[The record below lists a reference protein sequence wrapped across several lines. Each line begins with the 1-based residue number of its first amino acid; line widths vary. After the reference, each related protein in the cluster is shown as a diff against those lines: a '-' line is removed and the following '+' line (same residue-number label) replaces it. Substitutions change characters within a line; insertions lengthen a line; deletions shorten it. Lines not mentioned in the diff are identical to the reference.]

1 MPLTESQKT
10 AQKKWNGKNKGKLNY
25 LNSRSSAKAF
35 IKDKA
40 NKEDLEELRNIIE
53 ERENYLDRIN
63 LDKKNTT
70 RLFSSHAKNLV
81 IDSKS
86 RLMRDPEYQQFYDD
100 FKSIKGDPL
109 IGVWDHKKIRNL
121 ADLSNCYDKYPKMI
135 QELKNG
141 KFEKVIGYYYDYEG
155 TKFYEDY
162 TPVIKKD
169 TKQEQDK
176 LSSDIAEKQAKYDGE
191 TEFSRSDFLN
201 LLSKTIEP
209 V

>member
-1 MPLTESQKT
+1 MAVSESQIR
-10 AQKKWNGKNKGKLNY
+10 ANKKWRGKNRGHDAYINNRSAAKGFIANQSTKKDIEELRDIIEKREKYLDKLDN
-25 LNSRSSAKAF
+25 
-35 IKDKA
+35 IKKKA
-40 NKEDLEELRNIIE
+40 NKIFND
-53 ERENYLDRIN
+53 Y
-63 LDKKNTT
+63 
-70 RLFSSHAKNLV
+70 AKNLV

-86 RLMRDPEYQQFYDD
+86 NLIRDPKYQRFYAD
-100 FKSIKGDPL
+100 FKLIKGDPL